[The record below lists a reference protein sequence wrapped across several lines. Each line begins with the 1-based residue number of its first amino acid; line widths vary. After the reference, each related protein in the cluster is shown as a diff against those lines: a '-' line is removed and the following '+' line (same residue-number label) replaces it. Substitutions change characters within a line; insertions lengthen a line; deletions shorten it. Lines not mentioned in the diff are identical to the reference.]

1 MTACITC
8 PRQPQRAALSNT
20 ATTVMAAITAMT
32 FSACG
37 AAPTPLYQQYQ
48 EGFGLTPFMLTIIFA
63 AYVLSL
69 LAALLTVG
77 SLSDYIGR
85 RPAILAAL
93 SLNIVSM
100 LLFIDANSADALIV
114 ARSLQGFATGLA
126 TATLGATILDTDR
139 SRGPVLNSITAFGG
153 LTAGS
158 LGAAALVTYAP
169 DPRQLV
175 YLVLLA
181 MSAIEAFILWRMP
194 ETAAPKPGAFASL
207 RPHVSVPVQARRALA
222 QVTPITIASWA
233 LGGFYFSLMPSL
245 VRVVTGVTLPIIG
258 GLVVSALTF
267 SGAVAV
273 LSLRN
278 TPAGRMLVG
287 GIPALA
293 AGVAI
298 TLAGVQT
305 QLVALML
312 AGTVVSG
319 VGFGAAFSG
328 TMRTVMPQA
337 QAHER
342 AGLLSA
348 FYVEGYLSF
357 SLPAILA
364 GLLAPVAGLP
374 LAADIYGAVVILL
387 ATASLLAMRRAPDAR
402 SISPPAPPRR
412 PGCCA

>member
-1 MTACITC
+1 MEETMAICVAC
-8 PRQPQRAALSNT
+8 PRQQARASLSNT
-20 ATTVMAAITAMT
+20 ATTVMAVFTAMT
-32 FSACG
+32 FAACG

-48 EGFGLTPFMLTIIFA
+48 ESFGLTPIVLTIVFA
-63 AYVLSL
+63 AYVVSL

-85 RPAILAAL
+85 RPAIMAAL
-93 SLNIVSM
+93 ALNIVAM
-100 LLFIDANSADALIV
+100 LMFVAADSAGALIA
-114 ARSLQGFATGLA
+114 ARAVQGFATGLA

-139 SRGPVLNSITAFGG
+139 IRGPVLNSVTAFAG

-169 DPRQLV
+169 DPQQFV

-181 MSAIEAFILWRMP
+181 LSAVEMLILWYMP
-194 ETAAPKPGAFASL
+194 ETVAAKPGALASL
-207 RPHVSVPVQARRALA
+207 RPYVHVPAQARRALFE
-222 QVTPITIASWA
+222 VTPVTIASWA

-245 VRVVTGVTLPIIG
+245 VRVATDVTLPIVG
-258 GLVVSALTF
+258 GLVVAALTF

-273 LSLRN
+273 VSLRN
-278 TPAGRMLVG
+278 VTAVRILAG
-287 GIPALA
+287 GIPALV

-298 TLAGVQT
+298 TLAGVGT
-305 QLVALML
+305 QLVGLML
-312 AGTVVSG
+312 AGTIVAG
-319 VGFGAAFSG
+319 LGFGAAFAG
-328 TMRTVMPQA
+328 AMRTVMPLA

-364 GLLAPVAGLP
+364 GLLAPMTGLP
-374 LAADIYGAVVILL
+374 LTAYVYGAAVIVL
-387 ATASLLAMRRAPDAR
+387 AIASRVTMAR
-402 SISPPAPPRR
+402 SR
-412 PGCCA
+412 